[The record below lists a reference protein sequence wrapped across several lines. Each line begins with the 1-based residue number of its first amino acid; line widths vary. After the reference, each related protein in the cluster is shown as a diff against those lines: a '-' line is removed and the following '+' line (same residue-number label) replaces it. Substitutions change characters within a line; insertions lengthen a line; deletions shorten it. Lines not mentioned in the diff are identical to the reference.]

1 MRSRA
6 FLRQY
11 AADLLPG
18 KGGGCNN
25 GGGID
30 MCSFHTVY
38 MLKVLDVCQSKC
50 LEFFKDGAQ
59 AISQKSLVNFFLIVA
74 DTGLENTDPV
84 AARSF
89 GVIKR
94 NVGTAD

>member
-18 KGGGCNN
+18 KGGGDNN

-50 LEFFKDGAQ
+50 LENFQMFFSYNLIGT
-59 AISQKSLVNFFLIVA
+59 SVGFFL
-74 DTGLENTDPV
+74 
-84 AARSF
+84 
-89 GVIKR
+89 VI
-94 NVGTAD
+94 A